1 MKVVLL
7 NTSILTV
14 YGRFEYIPA
23 TLEAAKSA
31 VQSASEIVSAIGH
44 ESTAD
49 ILTELLSTPVKQ
61 NRITYRQEPDDL
73 AVVFKLNGRPAEGQI
88 LTREEIEEIGYSFG
102 FLRML

>member
-1 MKVVLL
+1 MRIVLL

-14 YGRFEYIPA
+14 YGRFEYVPA
-23 TLEAAKSA
+23 TLEEAKTA

-44 ESTAD
+44 ESTAAV
-49 ILTELLSTPVKQ
+49 LTELLDTPVKQ
-61 NRITYRQEPDDL
+61 NRINYRQEPGDI

-88 LTREEIEEIGYSFG
+88 LTREEIEDIGYSFG